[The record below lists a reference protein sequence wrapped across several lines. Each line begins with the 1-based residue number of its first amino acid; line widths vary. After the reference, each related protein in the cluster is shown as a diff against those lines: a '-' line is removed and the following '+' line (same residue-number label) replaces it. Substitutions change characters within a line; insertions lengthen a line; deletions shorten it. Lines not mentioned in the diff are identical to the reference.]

1 METNHTLVFYEQDMN
16 FLSFIE
22 LFLYLKLIFGI
33 YFIIIRV
40 PGSAGT
46 TSIKIRVKSIKMWT
60 YMYWF
65 LSNSGWR
72 VI

>member
-1 METNHTLVFYEQDMN
+1 MN
-16 FLSFIE
+16 FLSFLEI
-22 LFLYLKLIFGI
+22 FLYLKLFFRI

-40 PGSAGT
+40 PGIANT

-65 LSNSGWR
+65 LSNSGWQ
-72 VI
+72 VSL